1 MLLKVNP
8 TRIELI
14 KLKRKLKIAEHGWRL
29 LKKKR
34 DSLMKEFL
42 EVIKKIKILRE
53 KIENDFS
60 SALKDFVFARA
71 SLREKEIQE
80 IFATPSQKI
89 YLKEKKETI
98 LGIETPQFSLV
109 KEGDFLN
116 YSLIST
122 SVNLDLGLLKI
133 ENLIEDLVKLGELQK
148 KALSLAQ
155 ELEKTRRR
163 VNALEF
169 IYIPRLK
176 ATIKYIFNKLE
187 ERERF
192 EKIILM
198 KSKEKIASLG

>member
-53 KIENDFS
+53 KIEKSFS

-80 IFATPSQKI
+80 IFTTPSQKI

>member
-14 KLKRKLKIAEHGWRL
+14 RLKRKLKIAEHGWRL

-80 IFATPSQKI
+80 IFTTPSQKI

-133 ENLIEDLVKLGELQK
+133 ENLIGDLVKLGELQK
-148 KALSLAQ
+148 RALSLAQ

>member
-14 KLKRKLKIAEHGWRL
+14 KLKRKLKIAEHGCRL

-60 SALKDFVFARA
+60 SALKDFVFAKA

-80 IFATPSQKI
+80 IFTTPSQKI

-109 KEGDFLN
+109 KEEDFLN

>member
-1 MLLKVNP
+1 MSVA
-8 TRIELI
+8 TFFGFLI
-14 KLKRKLKIAEHGWRL
+14 LIITTFAFILYTVYVGQ
-29 LKKKR
+29 
-34 DSLMKEFL
+34 DSLHRVPLLPQSLINSE
-42 EVIKKIKILRE
+42 ISKILR
-53 KIENDFS
+53 KN
-60 SALKDFVFARA
+60 LGL
-71 SLREKEIQE
+71 LRSFYK
-80 IFATPSQKI
+80 
-89 YLKEKKETI
+89 L
-98 LGIETPQFSLV
+98 LGIKTPRFCLV

-148 KALSLAQ
+148 RALSLAQ

>member
-14 KLKRKLKIAEHGWRL
+14 RLKRKLKIAEHGWRL

-60 SALKDFVFARA
+60 SALKDFVFAKA

>member
-42 EVIKKIKILRE
+42 EVMKKIKI
-53 KIENDFS
+53 
-60 SALKDFVFARA
+60 
-71 SLREKEIQE
+71 LREKEIQE

>member
-60 SALKDFVFARA
+60 SALKDFVFAKA

-80 IFATPSQKI
+80 IFTTPSQKI

-148 KALSLAQ
+148 RALSLAQ